1 MRRNRKILSP
11 EKWKTERPG
20 MYGCRRCGS
29 YLVLELGDSERCR
42 RCKRYAVLEFIR
54 DWKAGDERW
63 LERRR

>member
-1 MRRNRKILSP
+1 
-11 EKWKTERPG
+11 